1 MERLKRVNST
11 TVIGFTGELS
21 DFTYIMT
28 LLDELNTNDFCEDD
42 GKELGPWEIHAYL
55 CRVMYNR
62 RNKFD
67 PLWNSLVVAGVKNG
81 RSFLGTVGM
90 IGQHY
95 EDSHLAAGFGNHMA
109 RPLFR
114 EKHTDDMSEAE
125 ARELIES
132 CLRACVMR
140 DKSMINK
147 FQIAKVTHD
156 AEPTVSEPFS
166 VATSWGYE
174 KYKNPSEFAPGC
186 W

>member
-1 MERLKRVNST
+1 MKVVNST

-28 LLDELNTNDFCEDD
+28 LLDELNTEDFCEDD
-42 GKELGPWEIHAYL
+42 GKELAPWEIHAYL

-114 EKHTDDMSEAE
+114 EKHTDDMSEEE
-125 ARELIES
+125 ARALIED

-140 DKSMINK
+140 DKSMMNK
-147 FQIAKVTHD
+147 FQVAKVK
-156 AEPTVSEPFS
+156 AGEAPVISEPFA
-166 VATSWGYE
+166 VVTNWGYE
-174 KYKNPSEFAPGC
+174 KYRNPSQFAPGT